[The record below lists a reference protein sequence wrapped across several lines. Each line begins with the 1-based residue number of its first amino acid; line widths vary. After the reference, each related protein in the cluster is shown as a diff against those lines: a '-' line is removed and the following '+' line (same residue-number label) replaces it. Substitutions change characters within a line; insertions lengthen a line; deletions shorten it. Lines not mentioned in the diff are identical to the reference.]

1 MTKTPH
7 TTILF
12 DRNLVLQRE
21 YWRNQLRDPDC
32 AAGILPD
39 FPRRGVHD
47 SRTGEIPFAPD
58 DSLTAR
64 ILSLARDNDLLLFTI
79 FTGCCKVLLHSYSEA
94 RRIAIGSP
102 ARGSGVEA
110 NALPIISDIGPELS
124 MREVLKNELEV
135 LREGYKHQQW
145 PYERMLKEA
154 GLGDDPARCR
164 LFDIAI
170 ILTNIHGPLADVRN
184 DITISLTRVAG
195 RLAGVLSYRT
205 AIYEK
210 RTIDRFADLFCRTIA
225 WAVEDP
231 GRKVGDLCLITAA
244 EQQTI
249 LEELNSTARP
259 FADDVCFHT
268 LFEQQV
274 ARSPQATALM
284 TRQRLMSY
292 LELNRRAN
300 ILARYLLRCGLTRG
314 RIVGICFDRVP
325 EGITAILAV
334 LKAGGVYLPLDPDYP
349 SERLA
354 FMVEDAAVSLIL
366 SHRDQADRVRDLDNV
381 TLILTDTIEEE
392 HEEGGDENLD
402 LPVGPDDCAY
412 LIYTSGSSGTPKG
425 ALNAHRGLCNL
436 TTAHIEAFEVT
447 PESRVL
453 QFASWSF
460 DAMASELAMS
470 LCSGACLCLCPA
482 ESIIPGPPLVEAVND
497 LRISHITLPPAALQY
512 MDPDEMPTLS
522 HIVTAGDF
530 CPPEQMKRWS
540 SAKVFFNA
548 YGVTEAT
555 VCSTIA
561 PVSTDDR
568 VKGVGRPMANTTV
581 YILDGRQKMV
591 PVGFPGE
598 LYLGGVGVAK
608 GYLNRPELNAD
619 RFMAD
624 PFSSRRDA
632 RMYRSGDRG
641 RLLEDGSVELLG
653 RIDQQIK
660 IRGFR
665 IEPGEIKHVL
675 EQHPG
680 VRQAL
685 VLASREETSL
695 AAFIEAPGERPASSE
710 LIAHCMKHLP
720 HFMVPS
726 SWTTVGAFPLNPNG
740 KIDRR
745 ALLELA
751 RATREQK
758 RGSAS
763 PRTALELQ
771 LVGIWQEILGMET
784 VGIREDF
791 FELGGHSLL
800 AIRLLALIQQ
810 RLSVKMSLA
819 ALIEHPTVE
828 KLAAHMRDGASG
840 TIPWSHLVPIQPKG
854 TQRPLFCIHPGGGN
868 VHGYLELSRL
878 LGDDQPLYGVQAIGF
893 ECGQEAITDIA
904 TMAERYVDAMRGVQP
919 NGPYA
924 IIGWC
929 FGARAALECA
939 RKLSDLGERVDYLAF
954 LDAYAPHVIPDS
966 QMKSDDAS
974 LWESLLAQ
982 DTPISAEELRMY
994 RPEEQVSRVIKLA
1007 KDADLIPDYY
1017 SDEQARRVMDVFRA
1031 NSHIVQSP
1039 VSAPYSGCLEL
1050 FKAEEEAGTARL
1062 FTADPSLGW
1071 RDVVTGPVT
1080 VTVVPGNHNTL
1091 VRRPHVRILAECIRA
1106 SLEKSREPNKIGDL
1120 EGKTIKCIRTR

>member
-1 MTKTPH
+1 MAEQAG

-32 AAGILPD
+32 GATILPD
-39 FPRRGVHD
+39 FPRCAECDGG
-47 SRTGEIPFAPD
+47 TGEIPFTPD
-58 DSLTAR
+58 EVLTAR
-64 ILSLARDNDLLLFTI
+64 ILSLARDNDLLLYTI
-79 FTGCCKVLLHSYSEA
+79 FTGCCKVLLHTYSEA
-94 RRIAIGSP
+94 RRIAVGSP
-102 ARGSGVEA
+102 ARGSGAAA
-110 NALPIISDIGPELS
+110 NALPIISEIGPEMA
-124 MREVLKNELEV
+124 MREILKNELEV

-145 PYERMLKEA
+145 PYERMLREA
-154 GLGDDPARCR
+154 GLGNDLARCR

-170 ILTNIHGPLADVRN
+170 LLTNMHGRLADVGN
-184 DITISLTRVAG
+184 AITLSLTRDAG
-195 RLAGVLSYRT
+195 RLAGVISYRT
-205 AIYEK
+205 AVYEK
-210 RTIDRFADLFCRTIA
+210 RTIDRFADLLCRTIA
-225 WAVEDP
+225 RAVEDP
-231 GRKVGDLCLITAA
+231 AGKVGDLSLITAA

-249 LEELNSTARP
+249 VAELNDTARP
-259 FADDVCFHT
+259 FPDNVCFHT
-268 LFEQQV
+268 LFEEQA

-284 TRQRLMSY
+284 TRDGAVSY

-300 ILARYLLRCGLTRG
+300 ILARSLRRRGLGRG
-314 RIVGICFDRVP
+314 RIVGICFDRTP
-325 EGITAILAV
+325 EGITTILAI

-349 SERLA
+349 GERLA
-354 FMVEDAAVSLIL
+354 FMVDDAGVSLIL
-366 SHRDQADRVRDLDNV
+366 SHRDQAHRVRDLVGV
-381 TLILTDTIEEE
+381 TLLLTDDIEEE
-392 HEEGGDENLD
+392 HEDGGDENLH
-402 LPVGPDDCAY
+402 LPIDSDAGAY

-436 TTAHIEAFEVT
+436 TTAHIEAFGVT

-460 DAMASELAMS
+460 DAMVSELAMS
-470 LCSGACLCLCPA
+470 LCSGACLCLCPT

-497 LRISHITLPPAALQY
+497 LGITHITLPPAALQY

-530 CPPEQMKRWS
+530 CSPEQMKRWS

-561 PVSTDDR
+561 PVSTDGT

-581 YILDGRQKMV
+581 YILDGKQRMV
-591 PVGFPGE
+591 PVGVPGE
-598 LYLGGVGVAK
+598 LYLGGVGVSK
-608 GYLNRPELNAD
+608 GYLNRPELNAG

-624 PFSSRRDA
+624 PFASRGDA

-641 RLLEDGSVELLG
+641 RFLEDGSVELLG

-665 IEPGEIKHVL
+665 IEPGEIEHVL
-675 EQHPG
+675 EQHPA
-680 VRQAL
+680 VQHAL

-695 AAFIEAPGERPASSE
+695 AAFIEAPGEPPAASE
-710 LIAHCMKHLP
+710 LIAHCTKHLP

-740 KIDRR
+740 KIDRH

-751 RATREQK
+751 RAAREQK

-771 LVGIWQEILGMET
+771 LVGIWQEILGT
-784 VGIREDF
+784 PAVGIREDF

-810 RLSVKMSLA
+810 QLSVKLSLA

-828 KLAAHMRDGASG
+828 KLASHMRDGAGG

-854 TQRPLFCIHPGGGN
+854 AQRPLFCIHPGGGN

-878 LGDDQPLYGVQAIGF
+878 LGDGQPLYGVQAMGF
-893 ECGQEAITDIA
+893 ESGQAAITDIA
-904 TMAERYVDAMRGVQP
+904 TMAERYVEALRGVQP
-919 NGPYA
+919 RGPYA

-966 QMKSDDAS
+966 LKESDDAA

-1017 SDEQARRVMDVFRA
+1017 SDDQARRVMAVFRA

-1039 VSAPYSGCLEL
+1039 VSAPYAGCLEL
-1050 FKAEEEAGTARL
+1050 FKAEEEAETARL
-1062 FTADPSLGW
+1062 FTSDPSLGW
-1071 RDVVTGPVT
+1071 KDVVTGPVT

-1091 VRRPHVRILAECIRA
+1091 VRRPHVRILAECIRT
-1106 SLEKSREPNKIGDL
+1106 SLEKSRESS
-1120 EGKTIKCIRTR
+1120 